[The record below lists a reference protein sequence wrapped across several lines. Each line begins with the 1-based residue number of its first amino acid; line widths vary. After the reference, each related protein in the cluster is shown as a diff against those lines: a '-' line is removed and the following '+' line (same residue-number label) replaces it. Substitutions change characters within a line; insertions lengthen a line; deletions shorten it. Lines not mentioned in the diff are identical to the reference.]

1 MRMKSRRTLAV
12 LLSMILLLALAP
24 SGFAVDLEAKNTVTV
39 TLAQPES
46 DYAKDLKGTRIHA
59 DFYLL
64 APAVRYAPPYENVD
78 SYTYTVPDKG
88 TAFYELLDKLTKEL
102 NEAEVPEAPPV
113 QEAVF
118 HQFEPYAQAFAEI
131 VLSRGYSSPPAATGD
146 LVVDQTAITVQ
157 DLTAGLYLLIIRGDG
172 LEKSENPETGYVKR
186 TQQAAGEEGA
196 EGNSVLST
204 RVVTD
209 RNEYLFEPQ
218 LLTVPTKVDKT
229 SGEQQYNTAYGE
241 WENLLMIY
249 AKSTQVPK
257 NGDLKIIKNLT
268 HAGPDSVTFVF
279 EVKWQEKKGSEN
291 VDKAKYVS
299 LTFDGKSQME
309 EYILAKTIPIGTT
322 VTVTEVH
329 SGLAY
334 SIVGDNT
341 KTATIVVPSPD
352 APDGSSGNQATEI
365 AEVSFTNDHSGP
377 GGGYGVLNRFTVT
390 SLTETG
396 TANFEWTKLPDSR
409 G

>member
-24 SGFAVDLEAKNTVTV
+24 SGFAVDLDPGKNSVTV

-46 DYAKDLKGTRIHA
+46 DYARDLKGTRVHA

-78 SYTYTVPDKG
+78 SYTYTVPDEG

-102 NEAEVPEAPPV
+102 NEAETPEAPPA
-113 QEAVF
+113 QKAVF
-118 HQFEPYAQAFAEI
+118 DQFEPYAQAFAEI
-131 VLSRGYSSPPAATGD
+131 VLGSGYSSAPDATGD

-172 LEKSENPETGYVKR
+172 LEKSENPETSYVKR

-196 EGNSVLST
+196 EENSVLST
-204 RVVTD
+204 RVFTD
-209 RNEYLFEPQ
+209 DNEYLFQPQ

-249 AKSTQVPK
+249 AKPTQVPK
-257 NGDLKIIKNLT
+257 NGDLKIIKNVNQ
-268 HAGPDSVTFVF
+268 AGPDPVTFVF
-279 EVKWQEKKGSEN
+279 EISWTKKDGTPF
-291 VDKAKYVS
+291 KKYVS
-299 LTFDGKSQME
+299 ITFKGESQK
-309 EYILAKTIPIGTT
+309 EYILKEAIPIGTE
-322 VTVTEVH
+322 VIVTEVYT
-329 SGLAY
+329 GLGYTA
-334 SIVGDNT
+334 VTGPQ
-341 KTATIVVPSPD
+341 TATI
-352 APDGSSGNQATEI
+352 QATSPALEENESSQALKI
-365 AEVSFTNDHSGP
+365 AEVTFTNDHNGP
-377 GGGYGVLNRFTVT
+377 GGGQGVVNRFTEKGNGDFHWAHDTDSSAVDA
-390 SLTETG
+390 SLG
-396 TANFEWTKLPDSR
+396 SNS
-409 G
+409 

>member
-46 DYAKDLKGTRIHA
+46 DYAKDLKGTRVHA

-64 APAVRYAPPYENVD
+64 APAVRYAAPYENVD
-78 SYTYTVPDKG
+78 SYTYTVPDEG
-88 TAFYELLDKLTKEL
+88 TAFHELLDKLTKEL
-102 NEAEVPEAPPV
+102 NEAAVTEAPPA

-131 VLSRGYSSPPAATGD
+131 VLGSGYSSPPAATGD
-146 LVVDQTAITVQ
+146 LVVDQTAITVTG
-157 DLTAGLYLLIIRGDG
+157 LNPGLYLLIIRGDG
-172 LEKSENPETGYVKR
+172 LEKSENPDTGYVKR
-186 TQQAAGEEGA
+186 TQQAAGEEGSTA
-196 EGNSVLST
+196 DSVFST

-209 RNEYLFEPQ
+209 RNEYLFQPQ
-218 LLTVPTKVDKT
+218 LLTVPTKVDKA

-241 WENLLMIY
+241 WDNLLMIY
-249 AKSTQVPK
+249 AKPTQVPK

-268 HAGPDSVTFVF
+268 HAGSDPVTFVF

-291 VDKAKYVS
+291 VDKVKYVS
-299 LTFDGKSQME
+299 LTFDGEPM
-309 EYILAKTIPIGTT
+309 EYILEKTIPIGTT

-329 SGLAY
+329 TGLAY
-334 SIVGDNT
+334 SIVGDTT
-341 KTATIVVPSPD
+341 KTATIVVPSPV
-352 APDGSSGNQATEI
+352 AQNGSGGNQATEI

>member
-1 MRMKSRRTLAV
+1 MV
-12 LLSMILLLALAP
+12 
-24 SGFAVDLEAKNTVTV
+24 
-39 TLAQPES
+39 
-46 DYAKDLKGTRIHA
+46 YAK
-59 DFYLL
+59 
-64 APAVRYAPPYENVD
+64 P
-78 SYTYTVPDKG
+78 
-88 TAFYELLDKLTKEL
+88 
-102 NEAEVPEAPPV
+102 
-113 QEAVF
+113 
-118 HQFEPYAQAFAEI
+118 
-131 VLSRGYSSPPAATGD
+131 
-146 LVVDQTAITVQ
+146 
-157 DLTAGLYLLIIRGDG
+157 
-172 LEKSENPETGYVKR
+172 
-186 TQQAAGEEGA
+186 
-196 EGNSVLST
+196 
-204 RVVTD
+204 
-209 RNEYLFEPQ
+209 
-218 LLTVPTKVDKT
+218 
-229 SGEQQYNTAYGE
+229 
-241 WENLLMIY
+241 
-249 AKSTQVPK
+249 TQVPK

-291 VDKAKYVS
+291 VDKVKYVS

-352 APDGSSGNQATEI
+352 APDGSSGNQTTEI